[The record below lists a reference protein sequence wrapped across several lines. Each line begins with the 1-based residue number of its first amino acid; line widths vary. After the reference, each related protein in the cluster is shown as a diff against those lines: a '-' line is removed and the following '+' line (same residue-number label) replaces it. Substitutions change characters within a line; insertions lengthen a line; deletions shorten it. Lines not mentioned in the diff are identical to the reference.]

1 MKATLTRW
9 AGWFTDQKRQA
20 VQALV
25 ASTVSLLVIV
35 GAVSDVQSS
44 ALLDLSASG
53 LLAVQGALGLF
64 LLRAGD
70 RYTWLNTNGRGVI
83 YALGGAIG
91 AAGFAF
97 SLWSDST
104 AGLIVQVATVLAS
117 ILVGAV
123 QMVNAGTLNGWPDG
137 GPVDE
142 DRLATVAESRAAEQ
156 AAAARS
162 IEASP
167 ATFAREKDPDPLAGH
182 WSNGDPVHVITDG
195 ETRRVAPNRNG
206 ATWIAEPAEAAPNQG
221 LTVGVFDPIVRPAG
235 FYRSRRAE
243 VEQALA
249 PDVVGSVTVLHVPDE
264 ARGLS
269 FDVVFS
275 AVPLTRAEAEVF
287 VPCIAGSAYA
297 GRRIA
302 SLP

>member
-9 AGWFTDQKRQA
+9 AGWFTDARRQA

-25 ASTVSLLVIV
+25 ASTVSLLVIL

-70 RYTWLNTNGRGVI
+70 RFTWLNTNGRGVI
-83 YALGGAIG
+83 YALGGAVG

-104 AGLIVQVATVLAS
+104 SALIVQVATVLAS
-117 ILVGAV
+117 ILVGAL
-123 QMVNAGTLNGWPDG
+123 QMVNAGTLTALAD
-137 GPVDE
+137 PVDD
-142 DRLATVAESRAAEQ
+142 DRLATVAESLAAEQ
-156 AAAARS
+156 ADA
-162 IEASP
+162 
-167 ATFAREKDPDPLAGH
+167 DPLAGR

-206 ATWIAEPAEAAPNQG
+206 ATWLPDPAEAAPTEG
-221 LTVGVFDPIVRPAG
+221 LTVAVYDPRRDPLDVRGVTDAVRMA
-235 FYRSRRAE
+235 
-243 VEQALA
+243 VA
-249 PDVVGSVTVLHVPDE
+249 PEVVGRV
-264 ARGLS
+264 
-269 FDVVFS
+269 
-275 AVPLTRAEAEVF
+275 
-287 VPCIAGSAYA
+287 
-297 GRRIA
+297 
-302 SLP
+302 